1 MFHKKKIYFLR
12 CEEMGNHQND
22 EYIPLY
28 LDIGPEHKASPV
40 VATQLVVPT
49 ELSEVLYVQEVLSI
63 FISDKRL
70 GPNKQDFLSIQFA

>member
-1 MFHKKKIYFLR
+1 
-12 CEEMGNHQND
+12 MGNHQND
-22 EYIPLY
+22 ECIPLY

-63 FISDKRL
+63 VSTLKEWARLLTHFIIMVACNGFRV
-70 GPNKQDFLSIQFA
+70 Q